1 MLHSAV
7 LLAGGKSSRMG
18 RDKGALLV
26 EGEPLWQRQLNIL
39 RRTQPRELFISGPLD
54 GPYANTGV
62 RIVSDAEPHLGPL
75 GGIAAALGECT
86 TDWLLVLAVDLP
98 FMRADYLLSLLQKA
112 VEFDTGVIPAMGD
125 TGLEPLAAVYPKRAH
140 FIAEAKRASRQL
152 KLADFTADLEA
163 RGWMKRLDV
172 SAEEAGYFTNWNS
185 PGDLERRA

>member
-1 MLHSAV
+1 MIARRFFVMSEEIVAGTDVDMPDRNRHDPSLCPEARGLKWNPMLHSAV

-98 FMRADYLLSLLQKA
+98 FMRADYLLSL
-112 VEFDTGVIPAMGD
+112 
-125 TGLEPLAAVYPKRAH
+125 
-140 FIAEAKRASRQL
+140 
-152 KLADFTADLEA
+152 
-163 RGWMKRLDV
+163 
-172 SAEEAGYFTNWNS
+172 
-185 PGDLERRA
+185 